1 MEVGNLKEEIKNLK
15 QDVYRVESQI
25 SVHAAVK
32 NGNETILQAPTKD
45 TLQNMYAEMYTLIGV
60 PEKNEKINPIFDIIT
75 NNKISE
81 SSRIETDLPGW
92 LERLENKKREKS
104 CIRKPARAKPPRK
117 PTIPETPPDVPLL
130 SPRSNEM
137 IVDTPSRLRQSKDQ
151 KQHISTT
158 KKSRSGKLST
168 SKEQKDQ
175 SPMTQS
181 LKRIGEI
188 GGEEHRVPFA
198 VPLWKKRRA
207 KVQMGVEELSEY
219 CQKVLQIFLDHPLSW
234 PFLAPVD
241 VVALAIPDYLNVIKQ
256 PMDLGTIS
264 KRLNDQEYKRIE
276 DFVEDVRLVW
286 KNCKRYN
293 NETLDIHKSAQTLEA
308 LFEEKLEPIMIYV
321 DNNAPLLKNENL
333 QKSINMLQQHH
344 SKLMKQQQLA
354 QANQMKPKQPHFVD
368 ASPASLSRAEVPTT
382 APLLPEENIILAEDV
397 IKLEMKYMKG
407 LFQIISE
414 DSPHLLKTDAPIVEV
429 NLGNLDSITIRRVV
443 QYIEDCRTDRRLRKN
458 QSRRKHRESK
468 AQTPTHNN
476 NTRLSA
482 SGNSQQR
489 GNSRGNR
496 NSQYSRQT
504 QVNSESQSE
513 NTSSE
518 ESDSDSEDNAPRRS
532 RNRPRDSYNQ
542 SRAPTTQNVPLSN
555 SGFEMGGDETPGL
568 TDFQNSGWIGEDA
581 DPLYRSYEPGFD
593 GQVPKPTGGSSVAL
607 WEEFPT
613 LGNNQPQQKKKEP
626 FESKPKKDRSDEK
639 SKREEKRRQNK
650 AAANNNANNNNNNNA
665 TTNVAQSNK
674 GYDGSGMLPPTGTPT
689 PYGGGVAGAGY
700 GAMNPA
706 MATAQM
712 YPGMYGN
719 MGNAGYGMY
728 GGMYGMATPGN
739 TAGAT
744 ATGAAVGVGAKQP
757 MSAYQYQYYQQ
768 QAYAYQQQY
777 YQQQQQYY
785 QQAASAGALLG
796 TAGVLPNQGVV
807 QGGVVGFPGV
817 VVGGAIPQGAVVG
830 TLPVQQQQQIGVLP
844 QTSPVP
850 VNTQGGVATAVPQ
863 KQPIQQTQPTLPG
876 QQ

>member
-1 MEVGNLKEEIKNLK
+1 MEVGNLKEEIKHLK

-25 SVHAAVK
+25 SVHTAVK
-32 NGNETILQAPTKD
+32 NGNETILQAPTKE

-60 PEKNEKINPIFDIIT
+60 PEKNQKINPIFDVISNT
-75 NNKISE
+75 KVSE
-81 SSRIETDLPGW
+81 SSRLETDLPGW
-92 LERLENKKREKS
+92 LERLERNKKQKS
-104 CIRKPARAKPPRK
+104 YIHKAARAKPPRK
-117 PTIPETPPDVPLL
+117 PSIPVTPPEVPVL
-130 SPRSNEM
+130 SPRGNEM
-137 IVDTPSRLRQSKDQ
+137 VVDTPSRLRQSKDQ

-168 SKEQKDQ
+168 SKEHKDQ

-188 GGEEHRVPFA
+188 GGEEHRVPFT

-219 CQKVLQIFLDHPLSW
+219 CQKVLQIFLEHPLSW

-241 VVALAIPDYLNVIKQ
+241 VVALGIPDYLHVIKQ

-293 NETLDIHKSAQTLEA
+293 NETLDIHKTAQSLEA
-308 LFEEKLEPIMIYV
+308 LFEEKLQPIMIYV
-321 DNNAPLLKNENL
+321 ENNAPLLKNENL
-333 QKSINMLQQHH
+333 QKSINLLQQHH
-344 SKLMKQQQLA
+344 TKLIKQQQLA
-354 QANQMKPKQPHFVD
+354 QSNQMKPKQPHTVD
-368 ASPASLSRAEVPTT
+368 ASPAILSRAEVPTS

-397 IKLEMKYMKG
+397 FKLEMKYMKG
-407 LFQIISE
+407 LHQIISE
-414 DSPHLLKTDAPIVEV
+414 DSPDLLKTDAQILEL
-429 NLGNLDSITIRRVV
+429 NLGNLDSITIRRIV
-443 QYIEDCRTDRRLRKN
+443 QYVEDCRSDRRQKKN
-458 QSRRKHRESK
+458 QSRRKHRENK
-468 AQTPTHNN
+468 AQAPISHNN
-476 NTRLSA
+476 NTRLGA

-504 QVNSESQSE
+504 QVNSESQSD
-513 NTSSE
+513 NSSSE

-532 RNRPRDSYNQ
+532 RNRHRDSYNQ
-542 SRAPTTQNVPLSN
+542 SRPPTTQTVPLSN

-568 TDFQNSGWIGEDA
+568 TDFQNSGWIGEDS

-593 GQVPKPTGGSSVAL
+593 GQVPKPTVGSSVAL

-613 LGNNQPQQKKKEP
+613 LGNNPPPKKKEP
-626 FESKPKKDRSDEK
+626 SEPKPKKDRSEEK
-639 SKREEKRRQNK
+639 SKRRQNK
-650 AAANNNANNNNNNNA
+650 AANNNNNANNNA
-665 TTNVAQSNK
+665 NVTQSNK
-674 GYDGSGMLPPTGTPT
+674 GYDTSVMLPTTNT
-689 PYGGGVAGAGY
+689 APYGSGVAGSSGY

-712 YPGMYGN
+712 YPAMYSN
-719 MGNAGYGMY
+719 MGNAAYGMY

-739 TAGAT
+739 TSGT
-744 ATGAAVGVGAKQP
+744 TGLNATGAVGVGAKQP
-757 MSAYQYQYYQQ
+757 MSAYQYQYYQ

-796 TAGVLPNQGVV
+796 TAGVLPNQGQASV
-807 QGGVVGFPGV
+807 FPGA
-817 VVGGAIPQGAVVG
+817 VGSIPQGVVAG
-830 TLPVQQQQQIGVLP
+830 TAQQIGALP
-844 QTSPVP
+844 QSSPVP
-850 VNTQGGVATAVPQ
+850 ANTQGGVATATLPQ
-863 KQPIQQTQPTLPG
+863 KQPIQQTQPTQPG